1 MKDSVVNLLVFS
13 LLFAMTALFVVGE
26 YFLYNLLVPG
36 GRGLIFGSPWVAAL
50 FPALLIALIAAQYR
64 SVHYPGRF
72 AFTWLF
78 LAGGLF
84 FLLLF
89 SFPAIDKAPS
99 IRSPDAPLLVPG
111 RFLMLE
117 HKGVLFAPPGQTVAG
132 QFTRG
137 VLSIPGN
144 QSPMTMLE
152 GVGFDPLNQRFLL
165 PGEQGGP
172 KSLQQT
178 GPERAYF
185 GYPEFLKSLQNDLFV
200 IYQVLKGS
208 QETQALLYLAQCAV
222 VTLLF
227 LGLFV
232 FFSFKAWPLL
242 QIILV
247 LFMTRV
253 ELGFLA
259 YSLVSLPQV
268 VQQWWPG
275 ATFLQDWLPV
285 GWIALAG
292 LALFFMTML
301 TKPRGGKPND
311 E

>member
-13 LLFAMTALFVVGE
+13 ILFAMVALFVVGE

-36 GRGLIFGSPWVAAL
+36 GRGLIFGSPWATAL
-50 FPALLIALIAAQYR
+50 FPALLIALIGAQYR
-64 SVHYPGRF
+64 AVHYPGRF
-72 AFTWLF
+72 TITWLF
-78 LAGGLF
+78 LAGGFF

-99 IRSPDAPLLVPG
+99 IRSPDAPMLVPG

-117 HKGVLFAPPGQTVAG
+117 DKGALFPPPGQTVAG
-132 QFTRG
+132 QFARG
-137 VLSIPGN
+137 VVSIPGN
-144 QSPMTMLE
+144 QSPMSMLE

-165 PGEQGGP
+165 PGDQGGA

-185 GYPEFLKSLQNDLFV
+185 GYPEFLKSLQNDLFA
-200 IYQVLKGS
+200 IYQVIKGS
-208 QETQALLYLAQCAV
+208 QENQVPLFVAQCAV

-232 FFSFKAWPLL
+232 FFSFKAWPLV

-275 ATFLQDWLPV
+275 ARLLQDWLPV
-285 GWIALAG
+285 GWIAMAG
-292 LALFFMTML
+292 LALFFMTRL
-301 TKPRGGKPND
+301 TKPYQGNAND